1 MSEHELWNELGN
13 LYFMSGAYNQAV
25 YAYNRSIQLDSS
37 FGRPYSNLALA
48 YVQQGKYSEA
58 IDLYKRSIELL
69 IDDDEKAVSWNRL
82 GNVYRHLK
90 DYQRA
95 VVAYQRADELN
106 PERAGEREDLGQLL
120 YSSADGTPPHEDSK
134 TDEADQPQ
142 NEADPTPA
150 SNLDEVPTPLSDEE
164 SASWVQ
170 ADPAWYEQATSEVPD
185 DANSPTWTELDFDEN
200 FDSASELEEDN
211 DILFPKV
218 EGDNLAVW
226 LPIPEPLEGI
236 EKQET
241 LSEPSELPSAVS
253 TPSLQETK
261 IPTYTPLLTA
271 KSGDVKTEERAERI
285 LQPVDVDVEEP
296 SPSPAPFVLAVTQD

>member
-1 MSEHELWNELGN
+1 RSLRISGRTNSTRTTLHSLCNHASACWAVMPWNPNPATPRSTEDPMSEHELWNELGN
-13 LYFMSGAYNQAV
+13 LYFMSGAYNQAI
-25 YAYNRSIQLDSS
+25 YAYNRSIQLDNSY
-37 FGRPYSNLALA
+37 GRPYSNLALA

-69 IDDDEKAVSWNRL
+69 MDDDEKAISWNRL

-106 PERAGEREDLGQLL
+106 PERAGEREDPGQLL
-120 YSSADGTPPHEDSK
+120 YSSVDSAESAPTHEDSK
-134 TDEADQPQ
+134 TDAEDQPDD
-142 NEADPTPA
+142 EVDSTPA

-185 DANSPTWTELDFDEN
+185 DANTPTWTEVDFDEN
-200 FDSASELEEDN
+200 SDSAAEPDEDN

-218 EGDNLAVW
+218 EGDDLAVW
-226 LPIPEPLEGI
+226 LPIPEPLEGV
-236 EKQET
+236 EKQEP
-241 LSEPSELPSAVS
+241 LSESSQSSPVASVPSFP
-253 TPSLQETK
+253 
-261 IPTYTPLLTA
+261 
-271 KSGDVKTEERAERI
+271 
-285 LQPVDVDVEEP
+285 
-296 SPSPAPFVLAVTQD
+296 